1 MPAYSFSRVSL
12 ARCRSSRRVL
22 RSLRFSSSPSAV
34 ARSASSVTP
43 FKVGKLAEDVGL
55 DGWKVI
61 NRMADAEHAGAFDG
75 LARKL
80 GLSEAEKDEL
90 AFAYAFERRPGEVR
104 AAEQHA

>member
-1 MPAYSFSRVSL
+1 
-12 ARCRSSRRVL
+12 
-22 RSLRFSSSPSAV
+22 
-34 ARSASSVTP
+34 
-43 FKVGKLAEDVGL
+43 
-55 DGWKVI
+55 
-61 NRMADAEHAGAFDG
+61 MADAEHAGAFDG